1 LTKTLIDKLHPQ
13 VRQSFGHKPQ
23 TYRKQARKQFL
34 AVAKKK
40 RLRIDKIRKTI
51 SSESRSIP
59 DRIVSLYQ
67 AHIRPIVRGKARSN
81 VEFGAL
87 ARRASARGRSRS
99 LSLELDS
106 PFLIG

>member
-67 AHIRPIVRGKARSN
+67 APYNEGEDLKVQARAYRRRHGYYPKVICADQIYRTRSN
-81 VEFGAL
+81 
-87 ARRASARGRSRS
+87 RA
-99 LSLELDS
+99 
-106 PFLIG
+106 FC